1 LTRSGSVRDPAAAI
15 ALLRIAVGL
24 YFAKALVTKLTIG
37 LAGGFVPL
45 PQASARW
52 VAAMPHIV
60 AKQAAANPLLF
71 YQRFLDGVV
80 LPHATLF
87 AHLTACGEAAVGVGL
102 TLGLLTPVAAGL
114 GLFLVTATGW
124 PRNGCRRSS
133 EDFTSCWLQ
142 RWSPSSWRGRAGPG
156 GSTVGSVA
164 GEQPDGKK
172 DPAPLVSAGCARA
185 QTAVGFALAGPRQ

>member
-1 LTRSGSVRDPAAAI
+1 VAI

-24 YFAKALVTKLTIG
+24 YFAKALVTKLTVAP
-37 LAGGFVPL
+37 AGGVVPL

-60 AKQAAANPLLF
+60 AKQASANPLLF
-71 YQRFLDGVV
+71 YQHFLDRVV

-114 GLFLVTATGW
+114 GLFLVTSYGLATQW
-124 PRNGCRRSS
+124 MSP
-133 EDFTSCWLQ
+133 EQ
-142 RWSPSSWRGRAGPG
+142 RGFHLLLGATMIAFVLGRAGRTWG
-156 GSTVGSVA
+156 LDGWIDSRRA
-164 GEQPDGKK
+164 GRPE
-172 DPAPLVSAGCARA
+172 ARSAARC
-185 QTAVGFALAGPRQ
+185 

>member
-1 LTRSGSVRDPAAAI
+1 VRDPAVSI

-37 LAGGFVPL
+37 LVGGFVPL

-60 AKQAAANPLLF
+60 AKQASANPLLF
-71 YQRFLDGVV
+71 YQRFLAGVV

-87 AHLTACGEAAVGVGL
+87 AYLTALGEAAVGVGL

-114 GLFLVTATGW
+114 GLFLVTSYGLATQW
-124 PRNGCRRSS
+124 MSP
-133 EDFTSCWLQ
+133 EQ
-142 RWSPSSWRGRAGPG
+142 RGFHLLLAATMVTFVLARAGRTWGLDSWIGSRRAGTQQARSDAPG
-156 GSTVGSVA
+156 
-164 GEQPDGKK
+164 
-172 DPAPLVSAGCARA
+172 
-185 QTAVGFALAGPRQ
+185 

>member
-1 LTRSGSVRDPAAAI
+1 MAFLKRSGSMRDPAVAI

-24 YFAKALVTKLTIG
+24 YFAKALVTKLTV
-37 LAGGFVPL
+37 AWVGGFLPL

-60 AKQAAANPLLF
+60 AKQASANPLLF
-71 YQRFLDGVV
+71 YQQFLDGVV

-114 GLFLVTATGW
+114 GLFLVTSYGLATQW
-124 PRNGCRRSS
+124 MSP
-133 EDFTSCWLQ
+133 EQ
-142 RWSPSSWRGRAGPG
+142 RGFHLLLAATMVTFVLARAGRTWGLDGWIGSRRAAGREERSGAPG
-156 GSTVGSVA
+156 
-164 GEQPDGKK
+164 
-172 DPAPLVSAGCARA
+172 
-185 QTAVGFALAGPRQ
+185 